1 MHLTLS
7 LKLSLESFLKTSSM
21 LLLSASSVF
30 IQPTYAD
37 TDFSTTQSIQY
48 QDQHIVIIGSIDTVF
63 VQRIKAAYQ
72 IAPRSQP
79 ITTLEITSTGGDVE
93 AAIDLGEFIFNNQLS
108 VYIPELCLSSCANYL
123 FTAGKEKIITPN
135 TVLGWH
141 GGALQKNLKSN
152 SNLTER
158 QLLHLQKQEK
168 YFFQLI
174 KVDQRICT
182 LGQEAPHKIRDFWNY
197 SLADLKKMG
206 LRHIEINLSNIKNT
220 RKNLQYKNSTF
231 NIERIKLASQT
242 Q

>member
-1 MHLTLS
+1 
-7 LKLSLESFLKTSSM
+7 M
-21 LLLSASSVF
+21 LLLLVSSIF

-48 QDQHIVIIGSIDTVF
+48 QDQHLVIIGSIDTVF

-79 ITTLEITSTGGDVE
+79 ITTLEITSMGGDIE
-93 AAIDLGEFIFNNQLS
+93 AAIDLGEFIFNHKLS
-108 VYIPELCLSSCANYL
+108 IYIPELCLSSCANYL

-141 GGALQKNLKSN
+141 GGALQKNLRSD

-158 QLLHLQKQEK
+158 QLLHLQQIEK
-168 YFFQLI
+168 EFFQLI

-182 LGQEAPHKIRDFWNY
+182 LGQEPPYNIEGFWDYN
-197 SLADLKKMG
+197 LTDL
-206 LRHIEINLSNIKNT
+206 EIFNLSRVKIVTIK
-220 RKNLQYKNSTF
+220 KNGDSYPKKQKTGLSNLIITLENQKPYQY
-231 NIERIKLASQT
+231 
-242 Q
+242 